1 MILLSKFAIT
11 AEQVW
16 QMPLLEVFAWIESYL
31 ESEGVKT
38 PHSPMGANSEV
49 KRKWQCSN
57 ASSTESSECYRKL
70 KSENR
75 TELP

>member
-1 MILLSKFAIT
+1 YRQAVILLSKFAIT

-49 KRKWQCSN
+49 KR
-57 ASSTESSECYRKL
+57 ESYVFTRCGKIE
-70 KSENR
+70 
-75 TELP
+75 

>member
-1 MILLSKFAIT
+1 MT

-38 PHSPMGANSEV
+38 PNSPAGASGEV
-49 KRKWQCSN
+49 KH
-57 ASSTESSECYRKL
+57 ESYVFTRRGKIE
-70 KSENR
+70 
-75 TELP
+75 

>member
-16 QMPLLEVFAWIESYL
+16 RMPLLEVFAWIESYL

-38 PHSPMGANSEV
+38 PHSPMGASNAEV
-49 KRKWQCSN
+49 KH
-57 ASSTESSECYRKL
+57 ESYVFTRRGKIE
-70 KSENR
+70 
-75 TELP
+75 

>member
-38 PHSPMGANSEV
+38 PHGPMGANNSEV
-49 KRKWQCSN
+49 KH
-57 ASSTESSECYRKL
+57 ESYIFTRRGKIE
-70 KSENR
+70 
-75 TELP
+75 

>member
-38 PHSPMGANSEV
+38 PQSPAGVNNVEV
-49 KRKWQCSN
+49 KH
-57 ASSTESSECYRKL
+57 ESYVFTRRGKI
-70 KSENR
+70 K
-75 TELP
+75 